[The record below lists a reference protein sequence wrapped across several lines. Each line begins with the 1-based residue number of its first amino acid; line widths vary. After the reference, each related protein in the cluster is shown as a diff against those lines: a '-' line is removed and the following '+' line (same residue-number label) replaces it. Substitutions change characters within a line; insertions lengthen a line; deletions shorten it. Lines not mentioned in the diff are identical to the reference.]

1 MAKGGGRGTGPSNR
15 GMMEAV
21 IFLVMCLVVGVEFY
35 QCFKD
40 WWPIM
45 GKWMERNPVT
55 IPVLVIGLT
64 FGPVTGLLA
73 LKSSGKPLGEEAEEI
88 RRGMRR

>member
-1 MAKGGGRGTGPSNR
+1 
-15 GMMEAV
+15 
-21 IFLVMCLVVGVEFY
+21 
-35 QCFKD
+35 
-40 WWPIM
+40 
-45 GKWMERNPVT
+45 MERNPVT